1 MDIKKLIIE
10 DNCTIL
16 DVRTSEEYNY
26 GNVPGSVNIPL
37 DQIVS
42 RIEEVKALK
51 KPLILCCASG
61 ARSGSVKEYLGQN
74 DIECVNG
81 GSWMDLNFKQLKSA

>member
-1 MDIKKLIIE
+1 MDIEKLIKE

-16 DVRTSEEYNY
+16 DVRTQEEFDY
-26 GNVPGSVNIPL
+26 GNVPGSVNIPT

-61 ARSGSVKEYLGQN
+61 ARSGRVAEYLEHN

-81 GSWMDLNFKQLKSA
+81 GSWIDLNFNKLKSA

>member
-1 MDIKKLIIE
+1 MDIKKLITE

-16 DVRTSEEYNY
+16 DVRTREEFDY

-37 DQIVS
+37 DQIIS
-42 RIEEVKALK
+42 RMDEVKALK
-51 KPLILCCASG
+51 RPLVLCCASG
-61 ARSGSVKEYLGQN
+61 ARSGSVKGYLEQN